1 LYNESTLKKKVYQ
14 QFKVKEIMMT
24 TNSIQKASRRSL
36 GLTYKDGL
44 FDILLGS
51 FFVLLAVQV
60 PLEQR
65 GFQVWVSYLP
75 ALLTMGIGLPVYY
88 WVKKKIVAPRIG
100 IARISLRKNAPR
112 RSIFLIALAL
122 QLITLVIFILT
133 VNGWLGEVL
142 TAKTGWVIDAF
153 FAVAI
158 FGVFAFIGYLVD
170 APRFYLYGLLLGMGP
185 LLAIL
190 VDTDE
195 LVSHIPTLLTGVAM
209 VIGGALALT
218 RFLKEFPVVE
228 AEVGNEQPR

>member
-1 LYNESTLKKKVYQ
+1 
-14 QFKVKEIMMT
+14 MT
-24 TNSIQKASRRSL
+24 TNSVQKASRRSL

-51 FFVLLAVQV
+51 FFVLLAIQE
-60 PLEQR
+60 PLEQK
-65 GFQVWVSYLP
+65 GLQVWVSYLP

-88 WVKKKIVAPRIG
+88 WIKKKVVAPRIG

-112 RSIFLIALAL
+112 RTIFLLALAL
-122 QLITLVIFILT
+122 QLITLVIFILA

-153 FAVAI
+153 FAAAI
-158 FGVFAFIGYLVD
+158 FGVFAFIGYIVE

-185 LLAIL
+185 LLAIV

-195 LVSHIPTLLTGVAM
+195 VVSHIPTFLTGAAM
-209 VIGGALALT
+209 VIAGALALN
-218 RFLKEFPVVE
+218 RFLRDYPVVE
-228 AEVGNEQPR
+228 AEVGDEQSR